1 MARNA
6 GGVLFCLAALTTA
19 GSVRA
24 EPYLAVAKGMH
35 CSMCHSHPAGGG
47 LRNLYGNVFA
57 QSEMAANRLGN
68 DELWTGEISKW
79 LAVGGDLRT
88 DFRYVD
94 IPNADSLST
103 FNITRAS
110 LYAEVH
116 VIANRLSLYLD
127 QQVAPGGSLNHE
139 AYIRLNTA
147 DRRISFMAGQFF
159 LPYGLRL
166 QDNGAFIR
174 LNTGVNLINSD
185 RGVQIA
191 YESGPWSTQLALTN
205 GNGGGAE
212 TDKGKQIS
220 WIGNYVRQNWRA
232 GLSFS
237 FNDRD
242 SGNRQMQNIFVGL
255 RTGPIAWLAEVDL
268 IRDDV
273 PVGDSRD
280 SVAGLIEGNWLI
292 ARGNNLKV
300 SFDYFDP
307 DNDLSADERTRWS
320 VVWEYTPI
328 QFLQGRIGMRI
339 FDGLPQVGLQNRS
352 AYFAQLHGFF

>member
-1 MARNA
+1 
-6 GGVLFCLAALTTA
+6 
-19 GSVRA
+19 
-24 EPYLAVAKGMH
+24 
-35 CSMCHSHPAGGG
+35 
-47 LRNLYGNVFA
+47 
-57 QSEMAANRLGN
+57 
-68 DELWTGEISKW
+68 
-79 LAVGGDLRT
+79 
-88 DFRYVD
+88 VD

-127 QQVAPGGSLNHE
+127 QQVAPGGSLNNE

-147 DRRISFMAGQFF
+147 DRRISFIAGQFF

-268 IRDDV
+268 IRDDIA
-273 PVGDSRD
+273 VGDSRD

-292 ARGNNLKV
+292 ARGNILKV